1 MGGTVELSLCGY
13 QCGDRATDGSDGRT
27 TLCGYQCGE

>member
-1 MGGTVELSLCGY
+1 MGGTVEPPFVDISVVS
-13 QCGDRATDGSDGRT
+13 RATDGSDGRT